1 VLVRKS
7 VWSRILS
14 YRGDGGLKG
23 ALQAGPQAFVEAAHE
38 GILLDADT
46 PEDFRRLRAFLCRRI
61 TKRK

>member
-1 VLVRKS
+1 VFLRKS

-23 ALQAGPQAFVEAAHE
+23 ALQTEPQAFVEAAHE

-46 PEDFRRLRAFLCRRI
+46 PEDFQRLREFLCRM
-61 TKRK
+61 TQ